1 MPWNRDESL
10 LPTLICHPFLHLS
23 HCTRRD
29 FLKCKSDHV
38 TPSHKSSMDPCNL
51 LGKIHTLVMTYGSS
65 TAWPLSA
72 PKPHLSPHTFFL
84 SMKTYLQFSEYPK
97 ISQHSFPFYSLIFQL
112 EKKQTKHNNA
122 LPTGMDH
129 GPI

>member
-1 MPWNRDESL
+1 
-10 LPTLICHPFLHLS
+10 
-23 HCTRRD
+23 
-29 FLKCKSDHV
+29 
-38 TPSHKSSMDPCNL
+38 
-51 LGKIHTLVMTYGSS
+51 MTYGSS

-84 SMKTYLQFSEYPK
+84 SMKTYLQFSVYPK

-112 EKKQTKHNNA
+112 EKKKIKHNNA